1 MTFLDTSRLEFMK
14 IECIE
19 NKDLQI
25 EIKTFIDSPQH
36 LVAEGGLN
44 YTFPWLTLTF
54 LIKEILYKKVEK
66 VVVSNRLFDSPCCIV
81 TSTNDW
87 SANME
92 RIMKAQT
99 FLCLKDVPPLLYGII

>member
-1 MTFLDTSRLEFMK
+1 MKFLDTSRLEFMK

-19 NKDLQI
+19 NKYLQT

-66 VVVSNRLFDSPCCIV
+66 VVVSNRLFDSP
-81 TSTNDW
+81 
-87 SANME
+87 
-92 RIMKAQT
+92 
-99 FLCLKDVPPLLYGII
+99 